1 MPQKLEDTI
10 EILAQERH
18 EELPPTLHHVQRRV
32 FGVEPLP
39 LLFGASAL
47 ALLVG
52 VVLLVS
58 GDPIP
63 AIVLLLI
70 TGVLAAFVRTGIER
84 DPASRVGRAWRL
96 ASARIHTQARLVA
109 VSIRAWSA
117 AAAQL
122 VRVRLRRLRLR
133 RQLREQLRPLGE
145 AVYRNQPQ
153 RARAIKAHAEAVERE
168 LLDSQREDA
177 ALVGA
182 AREAIDRERAPAQ
195 PTEALPRQAE

>member
-1 MPQKLEDTI
+1 
-10 EILAQERH
+10 
-18 EELPPTLHHVQRRV
+18 
-32 FGVEPLP
+32 
-39 LLFGASAL
+39 
-47 ALLVG
+47 
-52 VVLLVS
+52 
-58 GDPIP
+58 
-63 AIVLLLI
+63 VLLLI
-70 TGVLAAFVRTGIER
+70 TGVLAAFVRAGIGR
-84 DPASRVGRAWRL
+84 DPASRLARAWRR

-117 AAAQL
+117 AAAEL